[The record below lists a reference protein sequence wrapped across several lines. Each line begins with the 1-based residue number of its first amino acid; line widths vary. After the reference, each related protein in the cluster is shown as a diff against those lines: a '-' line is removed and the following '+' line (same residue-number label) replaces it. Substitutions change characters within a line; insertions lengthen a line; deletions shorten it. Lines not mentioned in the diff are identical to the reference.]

1 MQPRKTDEVYPSFPG
16 EGEQMRSLRRETQK
30 PFSREDFVTFYF
42 LRPVSIYLSLW
53 ITKQTKL
60 SANQIT
66 YLMAILA
73 FVAPVLVFFQKDLSS
88 TVWVGMI
95 MYHIVFMLD
104 MVDGEVARLRG
115 TVSKKG
121 EIVDATLWFLLPTL
135 YGVYSIKILQ
145 FIHYEVLEI
154 AVVMV
159 IVSSVMTFMLQ
170 KIYPPEQNISKYIP
184 TTMTFRGRIQYMLRY
199 LLSQGGIYLVA
210 PLWYVSGMPA
220 EVLVAYWVITLPL
233 YFFYSFLRLK
243 NVLKDV
249 DNVKK
254 G

>member
-1 MQPRKTDEVYPSFPG
+1 MSIKTRKTDDVYPSFPG
-16 EGEQMRSLRRETQK
+16 EGEQMKSLRRETQK

-104 MVDGEVARLRG
+104 MVDGEVARLRD

-145 FIHYEVLEI
+145 YIHFEVFEI
-154 AVVMV
+154 VVVMV
-159 IVSSVMTFMLQ
+159 IVGSVMSDMLQ
-170 KIYPPEQNISKYIP
+170 KLYPPERVVSKYIP
-184 TTMTFRGRIQYMLRY
+184 QTLSIVGRLQYMGRY
-199 LLSQGGIYLVA
+199 MLSQGGIYLVA
-210 PLWYVSGMPA
+210 PLWLVTGA
-220 EVLVAYWVITLPL
+220 KEEVMIAYYLATVPL
-233 YFFYSFLRLK
+233 YFIYSVFRLK
-243 NVLKDV
+243 NTLASAEY
-249 DNVKK
+249 
-254 G
+254 